1 MKALSIF
8 VVLLTT
14 TTLLFAQQPVKQD
27 TISPRKGDTDKQLED
42 IKAKKVRLHSD
53 SLGNEPNASLLVD
66 SAIQNKYGDLLN
78 DDTAYNLRYPFW
90 KPAIEVIAMNALIFS
105 ADRYF
110 FKYDYSTSVSLSTW
124 NHNMKTGW
132 AWDSD
137 RFGMNFSSHPYTGSI
152 YFNAGRSNGYG
163 YFGSLCYS
171 LEGSLMWEYFG
182 ENTLPSY
189 NDLINTSLNGAFL
202 GEILY
207 RISSNILDDR
217 TKGRERVFREIAA
230 GLIDP
235 MRGFNRL
242 LQGKTLRTTN
252 KEVYAKEP
260 INISLFAGIHS
271 INNGRNTFFQNG
283 TNNPMINLQ
292 LDYGNP
298 FEIRDRQPFS
308 FFKVRMEFQSGVGRK
323 VLDNVLGYGILFGKN
338 YQVGNLAMLLGGF
351 QYYDYW
357 DTKSFELISVG
368 FGGGMNTKYPISK
381 TFNLYTGVHLALIPF
396 GANSGIL
403 GPNTSEFRDYSY
415 VDGLEGK
422 IESKLVLGKYAEL
435 SLIYYQYLMNTYP
448 KVITKDYIPSSNDV
462 AGYNFV
468 GIFKPNIT
476 LHIYKSVN
484 IGFEHYI
491 YYNDRY
497 LKGLPATHA
506 VNTEEKIFLL
516 LYMEDSQRRG
526 HYN

>member
-1 MKALSIF
+1 
-8 VVLLTT
+8 
-14 TTLLFAQQPVKQD
+14 
-27 TISPRKGDTDKQLED
+27 
-42 IKAKKVRLHSD
+42 
-53 SLGNEPNASLLVD
+53 
-66 SAIQNKYGDLLN
+66 
-78 DDTAYNLRYPFW
+78 
-90 KPAIEVIAMNALIFS
+90 
-105 ADRYF
+105 
-110 FKYDYSTSVSLSTW
+110 
-124 NHNMKTGW
+124 
-132 AWDSD
+132 
-137 RFGMNFSSHPYTGSI
+137 
-152 YFNAGRSNGYG
+152 
-163 YFGSLCYS
+163 
-171 LEGSLMWEYFG
+171 
-182 ENTLPSY
+182 
-189 NDLINTSLNGAFL
+189 
-202 GEILY
+202 
-207 RISSNILDDR
+207 
-217 TKGRERVFREIAA
+217 
-230 GLIDP
+230 
-235 MRGFNRL
+235 
-242 LQGKTLRTTN
+242 
-252 KEVYAKEP
+252 
-260 INISLFAGIHS
+260 LFAGIHS

>member
-27 TISPRKGDTDKQLED
+27 TINPRKGDTDKQLED

-230 GLIDP
+230 GLID
-235 MRGFNRL
+235 RS
-242 LQGKTLRTTN
+242 
-252 KEVYAKEP
+252 EE
-260 INISLFAGIHS
+260 H
-271 INNGRNTFFQNG
+271 
-283 TNNPMINLQ
+283 
-292 LDYGNP
+292 
-298 FEIRDRQPFS
+298 
-308 FFKVRMEFQSGVGRK
+308 
-323 VLDNVLGYGILFGKN
+323 
-338 YQVGNLAMLLGGF
+338 
-351 QYYDYW
+351 
-357 DTKSFELISVG
+357 
-368 FGGGMNTKYPISK
+368 
-381 TFNLYTGVHLALIPF
+381 
-396 GANSGIL
+396 
-403 GPNTSEFRDYSY
+403 TSE
-415 VDGLEGK
+415 
-422 IESKLVLGKYAEL
+422 
-435 SLIYYQYLMNTYP
+435 
-448 KVITKDYIPSSNDV
+448 
-462 AGYNFV
+462 
-468 GIFKPNIT
+468 
-476 LHIYKSVN
+476 
-484 IGFEHYI
+484 
-491 YYNDRY
+491 
-497 LKGLPATHA
+497 
-506 VNTEEKIFLL
+506 
-516 LYMEDSQRRG
+516 
-526 HYN
+526 